1 MKNKKRIFVIL
12 LLILILTGAIFW
24 LVNMYKEEN
33 IEVVELM
40 PEEEISEEQ
49 LRQTM
54 LSLYFKNKESNEL
67 MPEGRLIDVKKL
79 INNPYEELV
88 NLLIEGPKN
97 SKLESVI
104 PNGTK
109 INKTQLNGDVL
120 ELDLSKEFIEN
131 HKGGEEAERLTI
143 DSIVKTLT
151 ELTEVN
157 SVKIL
162 IDGQEDMCFKDQ
174 MIKFDKPFVKAD

>member
-1 MKNKKRIFVIL
+1 MKHGKIILIFIL
-12 LLILILTGAIFW
+12 LLLIISGIVLWW
-24 LVNMYKEEN
+24 LNKDNTEEV
-33 IEVVELM
+33 IELM

-54 LSLYFKNKESNEL
+54 VSLYFKNKESDEL
-67 MPEGRLIDVKKL
+67 MPEGRLIDVKQL
-79 INNPYEELV
+79 LQNPYEVLV
-88 NLLIEGPKN
+88 NLLIDGPKN

-104 PNGTK
+104 PEGTK
-109 INKTQLNGDVL
+109 INKAEIKGDIV

-131 HKGGEEAERLTI
+131 HKEGEEQERITI

-157 SVKIL
+157 AIKIIIEGEENL
-162 IDGQEDMCFKDQ
+162 CFKDQ
-174 MIKFDKPFVKAD
+174 KIKFDKPFVKAD